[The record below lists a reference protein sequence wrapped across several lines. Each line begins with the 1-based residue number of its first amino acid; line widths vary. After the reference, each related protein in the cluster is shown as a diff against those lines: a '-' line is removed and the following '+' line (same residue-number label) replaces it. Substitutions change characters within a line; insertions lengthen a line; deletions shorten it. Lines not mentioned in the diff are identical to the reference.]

1 MMGTEPD
8 MGGEEDMSSLDD
20 AMPGDDMEEPTDD
33 FAADAT
39 AAGGEEAAG
48 RMTRESREY
57 GRKLAT
63 LLAPKKK

>member
-1 MMGTEPD
+1 
-8 MGGEEDMSSLDD
+8 MGGEEDMASPDEDLSGV
-20 AMPGDDMEEPTDD
+20 PGEEPTDD

-39 AAGGEEAAG
+39 SAGGEEAAG
-48 RMTRESREY
+48 RMTRESQEY